1 MDFAAS
7 AVERD
12 SLAEVQ
18 TRPEFHNLSNPRAW
32 ATVSVVVRFKH
43 WRNYAQPSDWGT
55 QYLAAFSRNGLVRP
69 KPPDGSTRTTHEC
82 SNWHLQQ
89 AKEELQRA
97 APNKGGH
104 REKAMELVN
113 QAIQQIQEGEQYDE
127 QHPGR

>member
-1 MDFAAS
+1 MSTARVPPVPTSIPSTYFMDFAAS

-18 TRPEFHNLSNPRAW
+18 TRPEFHNSSNPRAW

-82 SNWHLQQ
+82 SNWPP
-89 AKEELQRA
+89 AAGQRRTSTGCA
-97 APNKGGH
+97 
-104 REKAMELVN
+104 
-113 QAIQQIQEGEQYDE
+113 Q
-127 QHPGR
+127 